1 MVDNT
6 KVHPSSQHFAH
17 LIDLFLFKGAP
28 VNEDE
33 DHEVSI
39 LINHG
44 YVAGYC
50 PTRFQPLWSA
60 YRVARASRDVGYDR
74 PHLYYADERI
84 EKGIRL
90 SSKTFGRKDG
100 IQYHVGH
107 MVPNEAINRQFG
119 RLAQLETF
127 FMTNMSP
134 QRGSLNTGV
143 WLDLEN
149 KIRNIDDTSQKDH
162 IWAIAGPVFGED
174 PEVIARDGVEVPI
187 PDAYYYISVDP
198 FAYPWDA
205 EGNVDIACFL
215 FPQDAPRG
223 TPLDRFLVDIL
234 DIEEATMLRFFPGW
248 DYSVD
253 LSAAMADGAVAQVRH
268 RLLQQL

>member
-1 MVDNT
+1 MADHT
-6 KVHPSSQHFAH
+6 KVHPSSRHFAH

-28 VNEDE
+28 TNEDE
-33 DHEVSI
+33 GNEVSI

-44 YVAGYC
+44 YIAGYC
-50 PTRFQPLWSA
+50 PNRFQPLWSA
-60 YRVARASRDVGYDR
+60 YRVAHASRDVGYDR

-84 EKGIRL
+84 DADLRL
-90 SSKTFGRKDG
+90 SSKTFGKKDG

-143 WLDLEN
+143 WLDLED
-149 KIRNIDDTSQKDH
+149 KIRNIEDTRDKDH
-162 IWAIAGPVFGED
+162 VWAIAGPIFDDD
-174 PEVIARDGVEVPI
+174 PDTIERDGVEVPI
-187 PDAYYYISVDP
+187 PSAYYYISVDP
-198 FAYPWDA
+198 FRYPFDR
-205 EGNVDIACFL
+205 ESNVDIACFL
-215 FPQDAPRG
+215 FPQDAASG
-223 TPLDRFLVDIL
+223 TPLEYFLVDIL
-234 DIEEATMLRFFPGW
+234 DIEEATKLRFFPGW

-253 LSAAMADGAVAQVRH
+253 LSAALATSAVAKVRH
-268 RLLQQL
+268 RLLRQL